1 MFEGLIVGVNWCIFG
16 YRNDVS
22 DLIDYDDY
30 ILKYY
35 NEGKV
40 WIKGVEV
47 IVNFDIGLL
56 MYIVSY
62 DYVDVCNVIIDMLLL
77 CRVK

>member
-16 YRNDVS
+16 YCNDVS

-62 DYVDVCNVIIDMLLL
+62 DYVDVCNVIIDTLLL
-77 CRVK
+77 CCVK

>member
-1 MFEGLIVGVNWCIFG
+1 MNWRIFG

-35 NEGKV
+35 NEGKAR
-40 WIKGVEV
+40 IKGVEA

-56 MYIVSY
+56 TYIVSY
-62 DYVDVCNVIIDMLLL
+62 DYVDARNAIIDTSLLR
-77 CRVK
+77 RVK